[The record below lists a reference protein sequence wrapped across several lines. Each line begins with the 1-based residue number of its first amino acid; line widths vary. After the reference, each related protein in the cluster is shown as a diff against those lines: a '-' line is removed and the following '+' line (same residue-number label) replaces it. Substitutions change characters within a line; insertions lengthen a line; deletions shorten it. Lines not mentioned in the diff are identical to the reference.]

1 MASKIDFGIRGAIQ
15 NEPNNRTSR
24 PGGKKNYFRQ
34 FPSNIDYHHLGRL
47 VFSLDLRIS
56 THNEDEIKRTNRLFD
71 GKSETLS
78 RKFDNNS
85 TERTIETINCERNVL
100 SRNFETRRN
109 SCEIYDGCID
119 SLQTINEQKTS
130 GVKDEANGNVT
141 MGKECEGCSNRR
153 TMGELQA
160 RFGKLFRIGSLGDN
174 AWKSTI
180 PPRTCRLIHAQSR
193 YTQGG
198 SSSIECHT
206 TVHQVQLCD
215 GNDESSSGC
224 NNTLVLVD
232 AFEDKS
238 RVATSCKFKIFD
250 SDPKELTYY
259 IKCIAEFGFNHI
271 IIVGETNGGMVF
283 LDCYGRVFLW
293 NDESLSLWPLGD
305 SPEEASKYTI
315 KGKDRLEWFVE
326 NGIVYEIIEKWQ
338 DIY

>member
-1 MASKIDFGIRGAIQ
+1 MATWDPASWLEKFEEQWQVKLISEFVEPFRTNQTIVPLGPEGKKITLDNFHPILIITIWDAWSFLWTYAFQPTMKMKLNEQIDYLMESLKRLAESLIIIQ
-15 NEPNNRTSR
+15 PKEQLRPSTVNVTYSVETSR
-24 PGGKKNYFRQ
+24 QEGIVVKYMMGASIRCKRSMNKKLAESRMKQ
-34 FPSNIDYHHLGRL
+34 M
-47 VFSLDLRIS
+47 
-56 THNEDEIKRTNRLFD
+56 
-71 GKSETLS
+71 ETLQWA
-78 RKFDNNS
+78 KN
-85 TERTIETINCERNVL
+85 
-100 SRNFETRRN
+100 
-109 SCEIYDGCID
+109 
-119 SLQTINEQKTS
+119 
-130 GVKDEANGNVT
+130 VKDVLTEEQWENCKHALGN
-141 MGKECEGCSNRR
+141 CS
-153 TMGELQA
+153 E
-160 RFGKLFRIGSLGDN
+160 S
-174 AWKSTI
+174 
-180 PPRTCRLIHAQSR
+180 
-193 YTQGG
+193 GG

-315 KGKDRLEWFVE
+315 KGKDRLECF
-326 NGIVYEIIEKWQ
+326 IAFRFLHM
-338 DIY
+338 